1 MAVNG
6 GTLESIV
13 ALESADP
20 TAATTATAS
29 DVTTSLTV
37 PVEGEKKSFFFFFF
51 FLIFFYLIS
60 MNGQLKRD
68 ETLTESQTSQPAGPA
83 RLSRVDNI
91 ARLSISLLSLL

>member
-37 PVEGEKKSFFFFFF
+37 PVEGEEDFSFSYFLF
-51 FLIFFYLIS
+51 FLFDFDEWPTK
-60 MNGQLKRD
+60 KRR

-91 ARLSISLLSLL
+91 ARLSISLFSLL